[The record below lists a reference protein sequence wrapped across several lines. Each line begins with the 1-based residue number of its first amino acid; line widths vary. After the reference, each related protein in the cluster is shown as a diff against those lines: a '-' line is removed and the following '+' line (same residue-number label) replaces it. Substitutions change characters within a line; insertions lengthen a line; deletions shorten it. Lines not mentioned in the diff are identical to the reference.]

1 MNIIFL
7 GTPDFAVPALKAI
20 IASRH
25 KVLAAVT
32 QPDKPVGRKQE
43 ITPSPV
49 KIAAENNGIKVLQYN
64 KIRLEG
70 VNDLKALN
78 ADIMVTCAY
87 GQILSQEIIDICPKG
102 IINIHASLLPKYRGA
117 APIQYAVLNGDK
129 ETGVTVMQTEAGID
143 TGDIL
148 AVSKTAIG
156 ENETAGEL
164 FDRLSEIGAELIVKT
179 LDKIENGEIIPIKQD
194 SSKASNVKMIK
205 KENAEID
212 FTKTDKTVFDFVR
225 GMNPW
230 PVAYTFLNGKLLKIY
245 KVEKS
250 DKNGEAG
257 TVINSDIGGITV
269 ACGNGSVIIKELQLE
284 GGKRMSAHEFLLGRK
299 IPPLLRLGK

>member
-212 FTKTDKTVFDFVR
+212 FTKTDETVFDFVR